1 MAPPLLASVLVS
13 LVALVQD
20 AGDWPQWRGRAGDGL
35 SHDVAWSPDG
45 ETRWSAR
52 IGLGY
57 SAPSVCEKRVF
68 TFGFDAERSL
78 DVLRALELETGAE
91 LWRAEWPGELRA
103 NQHEGGTLSTPAA
116 DGTLVFTSTSS
127 GVVACRRAASG
138 ELVWTKDLAAE
149 HELDPQ
155 YYGFAGS
162 PIVRSDCAFA

>member
-45 ETRWSAR
+45 ETRWSVR

-91 LWRAEWPGELRA
+91 LWRE
-103 NQHEGGTLSTPAA
+103 
-116 DGTLVFTSTSS
+116 F
-127 GVVACRRAASG
+127 CRRVDDAFQPTRAVPQSDRPAHPLRHHQPRS
-138 ELVWTKDLAAE
+138 EAMKALVEGLNQTHQTTW
-149 HELDPQ
+149 PSSQ
-155 YYGFAGS
+155 NW
-162 PIVRSDCAFA
+162 